1 MSDIILS
8 AQNGQAVVSSLDI
21 AEKFEKR
28 HDHVMRDI
36 DTFKKDVPNFGEM
49 CPVLDRS
56 MRRRG
61 AQKSIGQKCPKF
73 PSGGEAVKNWLFRSS
88 EFYSKLSKR
97 WAVNRRPL
105 PVNVRICAA

>member
-36 DTFKKDVPNFGEM
+36 EDIMKGLPKMGTPP
-49 CPVLDRS
+49 CSSRQS
-56 MRRRG
+56 MSTRRMD
-61 AQKSIGQKCPKF
+61 
-73 PSGGEAVKNWLFRSS
+73 
-88 EFYSKLSKR
+88 KLT
-97 WAVNRRPL
+97 P
-105 PVNVRICAA
+105 CT